1 MTLTAAR
8 DTSLIDLLL
17 ETFPDSNRTRLK
29 KAIRLGCVSTA
40 DGALMKHAETP
51 LRKGERVTFKK
62 YSARELYREKAP
74 FRILYEDDD
83 LMVVFK
89 PAGILTSGRTTEK
102 VRSMFG
108 IVNSYVLQKTRH
120 RQRAY
125 TVHRLD
131 REVCGLLMFAKSE
144 ETKAFL
150 QDHWQDVEKKYYAL
164 VEGRPEKAA
173 GVCSSFLKEN
183 ARQVMYSVAQ
193 EEAGAKWAVTHYRTL
208 RHHEADGTT
217 LLEVRLETGRKNQ
230 IRVHLSDM
238 GCPIVGDRKY
248 GADDSVKRQIRLMAY
263 SLAFPNP
270 RTGRREKVEIGLP
283 KDFELLT
290 GVEQ

>member
-1 MTLTAAR
+1 MILTADR

-17 ETFPDSNRTRLK
+17 EAFPDSNRTRLK

-51 LRKGERVTFKK
+51 LHKGERVSFKR

-131 REVCGLLMFAKSE
+131 REVCGLLMFAKNE

-150 QDHWQDVEKKYYAL
+150 QDHWQEVEKKYYAL
-164 VEGRPEKAA
+164 VEGCPEKAS

-208 RHHEADGTT
+208 RRHEAEGTA

>member
-1 MTLTAAR
+1 MILTAGR
-8 DTSLIDLLL
+8 DISLIDLLL

-83 LMVVFK
+83 MMVVFK

-108 IVNSYVLQKTRH
+108 TVNSYVLQKTRH

-131 REVCGLLMFAKSE
+131 REVCGLLMFAKNE

-173 GVCSSFLKEN
+173 GFCSSFLKEN

-193 EEAGAKWAVTHYRTL
+193 EEAGAKWAVTHYKTL
-208 RHHEADGTT
+208 RYHETDGTA

-263 SLAFPNP
+263 SLSFPNP

-283 KDFELLT
+283 KDFETLT
-290 GVEQ
+290 DAEQ